1 MSWDGKHDYLHSNTD
16 LVTLLEFETID
27 TDVVRFCHRLPQP
40 TVRSPMPFHRWKSL
54 TKNSIVGSGLVDQ
67 AILIDQTGQSV
78 WGKASDVEVHSS

>member
-1 MSWDGKHDYLHSNTD
+1 MTTSFPTD
-16 LVTLLEFETID
+16 CVILLKFETID

-40 TVRSPMPFHRWKSL
+40 TVRFPMSFHRWNSL

-78 WGKASDVEVHSS
+78 WGKASDAQVHNS